1 MKTRSQNTYHIVCR
15 VGKQG
20 TRPQGSRTS
29 LGSKNVLLGSATS
42 LGKHS
47 DGNRAQEDLP
57 AGPSRVT
64 PTKKKE
70 KDKRQKWSR
79 EDYKE
84 VMYAFY
90 MSLEKPS
97 GSHTENTFSIWRSR
111 NHNVRMNL
119 NGNKLANVRRDIMN
133 NKRLTDVE
141 LREIKEKVIADV
153 KDIDTGYV
161 GIRDRML
168 VIGMRVLVVQ
178 FVQMQILE

>member
-1 MKTRSQNTYHIVCR
+1 MKTRSQNTYHIVRR

-20 TRPQGSRTS
+20 TRPPRESNQPGVKKCTT
-29 LGSKNVLLGSATS
+29 GSATS

-47 DGNRAQEDLP
+47 DGNHAQGDLP

-90 MSLEKPS
+90 MFLRKPA

-111 NHNVRMNL
+111 NQNIGINL
-119 NGNKLANVRRDIMN
+119 NGYKLENVQRDIMN
-133 NKRLTDVE
+133 QKRLTDIE
-141 LREIKEKVIADV
+141 L
-153 KDIDTGYV
+153 
-161 GIRDRML
+161 
-168 VIGMRVLVVQ
+168 
-178 FVQMQILE
+178 

>member
-1 MKTRSQNTYHIVCR
+1 M
-15 VGKQG
+15 GKRG

-42 LGKHS
+42 LGKHC
-47 DGNRAQEDLP
+47 DGNHAQEDLP

-64 PTKKKE
+64 PTKKKG

-97 GSHTENTFSIWRSR
+97 GSHTENTFSIWKSH
-111 NHNVRMNL
+111 NHVSMNL
-119 NGNKLANVRRDIMN
+119 NGNKSANVRRDIMN
-133 NKRLTDVE
+133 NKRLADVE

-153 KDIDTGYV
+153 KDIYTGYV
-161 GIRDRML
+161 GIRDGML

-178 FVQMQILE
+178 FVHMHILG

>member
-1 MKTRSQNTYHIVCR
+1 MKARRQNTYHIVRR

-20 TRPQGSRTS
+20 TRPPRESNQPGVKKCTT
-29 LGSKNVLLGSATS
+29 GSATS

-47 DGNRAQEDLP
+47 DGNHAHRDLP
-57 AGPSRVT
+57 AGPSRLT

-97 GSHTENTFSIWRSR
+97 GSHTENTFSKLRSR
-111 NHNVRMNL
+111 NRNVRMNL

-141 LREIKEKVIADV
+141 LREIKEKIIADV
-153 KDIDTGYV
+153 KDIGSRNV
-161 GIRDRML
+161 GIRMGML
-168 VIGMRVLVVQ
+168 MIGMRVLVVKV
-178 FVQMQILE
+178 VQMQIIE